1 MRQLAVMRGDIA
13 AGGGIL
19 TEKGKTASG
28 IAAAR
33 TGARQPTL
41 EVSVDMT
48 VSDVV

>member
-1 MRQLAVMRGDIA
+1 MRGDIA

-28 IAAAR
+28 IAVAR
-33 TGARQPTL
+33 TGALESIL
-41 EVSVDMT
+41 EVSLDMT